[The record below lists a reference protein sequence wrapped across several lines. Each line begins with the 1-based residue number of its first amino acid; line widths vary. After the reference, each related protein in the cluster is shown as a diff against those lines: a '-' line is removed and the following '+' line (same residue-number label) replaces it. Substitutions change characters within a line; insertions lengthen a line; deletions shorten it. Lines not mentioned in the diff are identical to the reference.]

1 MKLNL
6 THTLPQVLAL
16 ALSLAAMPVHATE
29 NAAQAGPGAS
39 SLSSAASDSFTD
51 GEIRK
56 VDKDS
61 GKITIRHGELKNLAM
76 PPMTMVFRAKDP
88 AMLDQVKAGDKVMFT
103 ADKVEGLFT
112 VMQIKIAQ

>member
-6 THTLPQVLAL
+6 THPLLQAFALAFSLATLPAQ
-16 ALSLAAMPVHATE
+16 AADHP
-29 NAAQAGPGAS
+29 AQAGAGES
-39 SLSSAASDSFTD
+39 SRSSIASDAFTD

-88 AMLDQVKAGDKVMFT
+88 AMLDQVKAGDKVMFI

-112 VMQIKIAQ
+112 VMKIKIAQ